1 MEGDGYSFPG
11 NGNQID
17 AQVLQTLQ
25 KSLGQVQNI
34 LDQNRLLIK
43 EINRNHES
51 KISENLTR
59 NVPLIREL
67 NNNIATVVD
76 LYSGLSTSFTK
87 SLETSS
93 EGDSAGTTRS
103 DGRPDG
109 SSGQKRFRL

>member
-11 NGNQID
+11 NGNQTD
-17 AQVLQTLQ
+17 AQVLQTFQ

-59 NVPLIREL
+59 NVPLIRDL

-93 EGDSAGTTRS
+93 EGDSAGTIKS